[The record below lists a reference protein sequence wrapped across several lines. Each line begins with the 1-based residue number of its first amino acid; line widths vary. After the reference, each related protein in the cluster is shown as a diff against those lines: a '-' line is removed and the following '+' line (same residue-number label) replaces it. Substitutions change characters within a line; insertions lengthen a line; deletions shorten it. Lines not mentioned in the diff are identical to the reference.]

1 MGRGKEPEVARI
13 IKMLLPCS
21 RARAVFA
28 AAGVQLAN
36 AAPAGLLLDEHGGTF
51 VLRVD
56 GLEVLEVA
64 DPAADSGIW
73 LEVALPLPESLL
85 AEIRGFAGNYR
96 LPLAPMSPPPS
107 ELTEVPILAAGH
119 VPGKNLFVYCE
130 ESALQVR
137 ATGPQTLELA
147 RHRGS
152 SGPGRCPAGS
162 RPGGAPDR
170 GRHGPAA
177 VLLAGAGAGVAL
189 IK

>member
-36 AAPAGLLLDEHGGTF
+36 AAPASLLLDEHGGTF

-73 LEVALPLPESLL
+73 LEVALPLPGSLL

-107 ELTEVPILAAGH
+107 ELTEVPILAAFH
-119 VPGKNLFVYCE
+119 VPGQNLFIYCE
-130 ESALQVR
+130 EPNLRVR
-137 ATGPQTLELA
+137 ATVPQTLEMA
-147 RHRGS
+147 VTGEFR
-152 SGPGRCPAGS
+152 S
-162 RPGGAPDR
+162 RRVPCREADVVLHLTAAAMSRLLGG
-170 GRHGPAA
+170 
-177 VLLAGAGAGVAL
+177 LLAWAREGQ
-189 IK
+189 

>member
-21 RARAVFA
+21 RTRAVFA

-119 VPGKNLFVYCE
+119 VPGKNLFVYSE
-130 ESALQVR
+130 ESALQAR
-137 ATGPQTLELA
+137 AAGPQTLELSVTGIFRSRKVPCREPDLVVHLTAAAMA
-147 RHRGS
+147 RLLS
-152 SGPGRCPAGS
+152 F
-162 RPGGAPDR
+162 
-170 GRHGPAA
+170 
-177 VLLAGAGAGVAL
+177 LLALGRAL
-189 IK
+189 P